1 MNFLLNKITG
11 TRQTGYAPLPTCSTE
26 MSLVDDS
33 PDILDPSSRE
43 YATLKEK
50 TIGIIAAIPTP
61 YLSADKGRAAIEAL
75 RAGRLVSLFLSHFS
89 FFSLSWRTFYVL
101 SPSFGRC
108 RQSHGGAP
116 AEDPDGRPSTTRSG
130 PRPWPIEKTL
140 SPDGSRTSLFA
151 DRASSACRPRFV
163 SFGEKKEILGQ
174 HMDESPFFVLL
185 YSVVSKGQRGRGNL
199 FLKTKKR
206 GRRRRDGSRG
216 GGVARSP
223 VPATGASTP
232 QRPTG
237 AA

>member
-89 FFSLSWRTFYVL
+89 FFSLSWRTFYMLFPLLGDAGNLTAARLQRTRMGGPLRRGLGRGHGL
-101 SPSFGRC
+101 SKRHC
-108 RQSHGGAP
+108 RRTGCEQVYSLA
-116 AEDPDGRPSTTRSG
+116 ARPLRV
-130 PRPWPIEKTL
+130 
-140 SPDGSRTSLFA
+140 
-151 DRASSACRPRFV
+151 DRALYHLEKRKRF
-163 SFGEKKEILGQ
+163 S
-174 HMDESPFFVLL
+174 
-185 YSVVSKGQRGRGNL
+185 GNTWTNRL
-199 FLKTKKR
+199 FLYCCIRLCPKVS
-206 GRRRRDGSRG
+206 GEE
-216 GGVARSP
+216 AIFF
-223 VPATGASTP
+223 
-232 QRPTG
+232 
-237 AA
+237 